1 MLWRGCQIDWHLAA
15 VLHSIDYEA
24 QHRRRLKLA
33 IKSANNNNIYQ
44 VLQHKLSS
52 SSRVQENFYATK
64 CKNLLMVEKGRI
76 EFCNLKRSNWIF
88 LKRPPE
94 SDFETLRWSDNLPIH
109 FLQQVHFEALLT
121 RSGMYNEAKKECCCL
136 LELHHSQ
143 CLKIIQKRPH
153 FSSLR
158 AKRAKFFHLFVN
170 QKWTKLGEVRFL

>member
-24 QHRRRLKLA
+24 QHRRRRLKLA

-52 SSRVQENFYATK
+52 SSRVLQQNFYATK

-88 LKRPPE
+88 LKRPHH
-94 SDFETLRWSDNLPIH
+94 SLTLRLWDEVII
-109 FLQQVHFEALLT
+109 FLFIFCSKSTLKLCWPGV
-121 RSGMYNEAKKECCCL
+121 EC
-136 LELHHSQ
+136 
-143 CLKIIQKRPH
+143 IMR
-153 FSSLR
+153 LR
-158 AKRAKFFHLFVN
+158 KNAAVY
-170 QKWTKLGEVRFL
+170 

>member
-24 QHRRRLKLA
+24 QHRRRRLKLA

-52 SSRVQENFYATK
+52 SSRVLQQNFYATK

-121 RSGMYNEAKKECCCL
+121 RSGMYNEAKKECCL
-136 LELHHSQ
+136 VELHHTQ
-143 CLKIIQKRPH
+143 CLKIIKKV
-153 FSSLR
+153 S
-158 AKRAKFFHLFVN
+158 
-170 QKWTKLGEVRFL
+170 FLNSASEAS

>member
-1 MLWRGCQIDWHLAA
+1 MK
-15 VLHSIDYEA
+15 HSIEEDWNWQLNPRTTTTSTRFYSINCP
-24 QHRRRLKLA
+24 HLLVYYSK
-33 IKSANNNNIYQ
+33 ISM
-44 VLQHKLSS
+44 LQNAKISHG
-52 SSRVQENFYATK
+52 
-64 CKNLLMVEKGRI
+64 VEKGRI

-170 QKWTKLGEVRFL
+170 QKWSKLGEVGFL